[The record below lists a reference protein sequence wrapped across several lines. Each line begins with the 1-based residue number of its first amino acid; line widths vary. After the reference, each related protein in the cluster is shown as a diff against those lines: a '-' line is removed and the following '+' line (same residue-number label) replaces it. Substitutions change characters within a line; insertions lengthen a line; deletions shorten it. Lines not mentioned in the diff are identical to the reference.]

1 MNEAILKVKWNQM
14 KGMVKEQWGKLTDDD
29 VAQTEGNYDQLV
41 GKIQERYGYSKE
53 RAQREVDDWMK
64 QTT

>member
-1 MNEAILKVKWNQM
+1 MNEEILKGKWNQM
-14 KGMVKEQWGKLTDDD
+14 KGTVKEQWGKLTDDD
-29 VAQTEGNYDQLV
+29 VTRTEGNYDQLV

-64 QTT
+64 QTA